1 MLLPYLRTNNALRL
15 LISNQTKFINNK
27 NIIRSLSQYN
37 NNNKISDN
45 NNNKIS
51 DNDETNKKNI
61 DIKYNMILSDLDI
74 IKDKQLWIIMFS
86 GIIYFHIIVTSICN
100 LLK

>member
-27 NIIRSLSQYN
+27 NIIRSLSQY
-37 NNNKISDN
+37 N